1 MPRYVYEC
9 TKCRHSYEKR
19 EGWDAKPRQRC
30 PMCRAVSQRIPA
42 PPAIVFKGSG
52 WYSTDNRRSLRDGA
66 EELQHGKDGEDRSSG
81 ESGSDESGSDEPGS
95 GESGR
100 DRSDG
105 RSERA
110 DSKQPARAEST
121 RDD

>member
-66 EELQHGKDGEDRSSG
+66 EKLQHGKDGEDRSSG
-81 ESGSDESGSDEPGS
+81 DSGSDEPGS
-95 GESGR
+95 GESGP

-105 RSERA
+105 SERA
-110 DSKQPARAEST
+110 DSKQPARAES
-121 RDD
+121 RSDE